1 MICSG
6 AAGLPANAAPGVP
19 TATSAYSAWPLWNRI
34 ATSRSTKRGVS
45 ASVSSEPRPHV
56 EHDGIEPVGLGEGLR
71 LGQGGGR
78 AYHLRDRPL
87 QSELEVESQQE
98 FVLDNEDP
106 SHLQ

>member
-34 ATSRSTKRGVS
+34 ATSRSTARRQRQRVLR
-45 ASVSSEPRPHV
+45 AEPHV
-56 EHDGIEPVGLGEGLR
+56 EHDGIEPVGLGEDLR

-87 QSELEVESQQE
+87 QSEAEVESQQE

-106 SHLQ
+106 SPLQ